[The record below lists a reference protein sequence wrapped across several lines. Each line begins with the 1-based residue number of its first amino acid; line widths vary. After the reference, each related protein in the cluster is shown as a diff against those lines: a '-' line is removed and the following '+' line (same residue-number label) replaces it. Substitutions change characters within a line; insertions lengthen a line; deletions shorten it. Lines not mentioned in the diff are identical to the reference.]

1 LVVLIYYSNRLKI
14 IVKNVTSL
22 LQTTNKELIK
32 VLRKKYS
39 AKIPGARYSRAY
51 RKGWDG
57 SKYFVTEG
65 GKFGTGLLPYILN
78 DLDLADLK
86 YELQDERD
94 PVVDSHDIE
103 VPTLQYR
110 DYQRSLIELA
120 LERRQALIKAPTGAG
135 KTIILAGILRA
146 LESRTGLIFFT
157 QKTLLLQTYDFLTK
171 LGFDVGVA
179 FGDGVEI
186 KPITLCTVQSIHK
199 VLDSHLDQSEFII
212 FDEVH
217 EFSKGKLSTKVVKSF
232 PNAVYRF
239 GMSATMPKEKMA
251 KLNLVAYL
259 GQEISEVDVSKLVDE
274 GFLTPPVV
282 QFLDLPEYRDHSL
295 LDKTY
300 MDIYDS
306 HIINYD
312 IRNDKIREICDS
324 IEEGK
329 VLILVKN
336 LKHLEILKGLIPHAR
351 TLEGKDDLMTRKRTI
366 QNFVEEKVSVLIG
379 TKIMQTGVDIPEITH
394 LINARGMKSEIAT
407 LQALGRALRI
417 HKSKTKVY
425 IYDFNDQVP
434 YLKEHSKARK
444 KAYKSLKVEVND

>member
-1 LVVLIYYSNRLKI
+1 MKI
-14 IVKNVTSL
+14 IVKNVNSL
-22 LQTTNKELIK
+22 IQSENKELIK

-57 SKYFVTEG
+57 SKYFVTEKG
-65 GKFGTGLLPYILN
+65 SFGTGLLPFILK
-78 DLDLADLK
+78 DLELAELD
-86 YELQDERD
+86 YEIQDERD
-94 PVVDSHDIE
+94 PVIDSHDIDIPSIE
-103 VPTLQYR
+103 YR
-110 DYQRSLIELA
+110 DYQRSLVELA
-120 LERRQALIKAPTGAG
+120 LERRSALIKAPTGAG
-135 KTIILAGILRA
+135 KTIILAGLLRA
-146 LESRTGLIFFT
+146 LEGHTGLIFFT
-157 QKTLLLQTYDFLTK
+157 QKTLLLQTYEFLTK
-171 LGFDVGVA
+171 IGFDVGVA
-179 FGDGVEI
+179 FGDGVDI

-199 VLDSHLDQSEFII
+199 VLDSHLDQSKFII

-239 GMSATMPKEKMA
+239 GMSATMPKDKMA
-251 KLNLVAYL
+251 KLNLVSYL
-259 GQEISEVDVSKLVDE
+259 GQEISEVDVSKLVDS

-282 QFLDLPEYRDHSL
+282 QFLDLPEYKDHSL

-306 HIINYD
+306 HIINYEL
-312 IRNDKIREICDS
+312 RNEKIRQICEDVQ
-324 IEEGK
+324 EGK
-329 VLILVKN
+329 ILILVKN
-336 LKHLEILKGLIPHAR
+336 LKHLEILRDLIPNAR
-351 TLEGKDDLMTRKRTI
+351 TLEGKDDLRTRKKTI
-366 QNFVEEKVSVLIG
+366 ESFVNEKVSVLIG

-417 HKSKTKVY
+417 HESKTKVY

-434 YLKEHSKARK
+434 YLKEHARARK